1 MKYNA
6 YLYSINDNKLTIMNT
21 TTEQNTSTQMCTI
34 ANVKKMALEHMNKTF
49 TYRGRT
55 FNLNN
60 LGWSFKMNTNK
71 SRFGVCKAIGGGRL
85 FAPTSKRIELSSWLV
100 TNADKTFDEWVNT
113 MLHEIAH
120 AIDIE
125 VRGTSSHD
133 NRWRNIALAIG
144 CDGEVYGNFEVDTKN
159 SKYTIKCTNCG
170 HERAGHKYSKRV
182 AEGHA
187 SCGKCGN
194 GYFDKSKLLEQIKNY

>member
-1 MKYNA
+1 MKYNP
-6 YLYSINDNKLTIMNT
+6 YLYSINNNKLTIMNT

-49 TYRGRT
+49 EYRGKRY
-55 FNLNN
+55 NLND
-60 LGWSFKMNTNK
+60 LGWRFSMNTNK
-71 SRFGVCKAIGGGRL
+71 SRFGVCKASRSNFFGSVTNKKL
-85 FAPTSKRIELSSWLV
+85 ELSSWLV
-100 TNADKTFDEWVNT
+100 TNADKSLDEWVNT

-120 AIDIE
+120 AIDVE
-125 VRGTSSHD
+125 RRGNSSHD
-133 NRWRNIALAIG
+133 YVWSAIALSIG
-144 CDGEVYGNFEVDTKN
+144 CDAKVYGDFKVDAKN
-159 SKYTIKCTNCG
+159 SKYTIKCISCG